1 MSGSWTYLAC
11 NALNNQV
18 IAELPL
24 IKPHFA
30 RVLNDNGQ
38 FDGTIKLDSQ
48 QATGMQLIQQF
59 AVEPALTAVYAIR
72 DGAAKWGGLLWAH
85 EYDSQ
90 TATLTVRGSEF
101 GSYLAYRFIIQ
112 AGTFTNDMSV
122 LAQNWVT
129 GAFNDGG
136 PPLVT
141 SVQST
146 GNTQTVVT
154 QAWEQHNI
162 LDLVKVYHNATGGYD
177 WAFDVAATGLQT
189 APWQAQF
196 TINAP
201 RRGKSYVT
209 SGVVFDYPGP
219 VKQYH
224 LTKAGEQLVS
234 DLFVTGSGTGTSQLS
249 GEFTKTTSYV
259 KMQQIDN
266 NSDLSSQAALNAYGL
281 GRIKVIGDPPPLT
294 LTCTVLAD
302 AWHQTGLSIGDEFTL
317 VANDNYLQGVGLPG
331 RVIQVD
337 MKPGTDSDPEYVDL
351 SITRP
356 L

>member
-1 MSGSWTYLAC
+1 MSGTWTYLAC

-30 RVLNDNGQ
+30 RIVNDNGQ
-38 FDGTIKLDSQ
+38 FDGTIKMDSR
-48 QATGMQLIQQF
+48 QAVGMQLIQQF
-59 AVEPALTAVYAIR
+59 AVEPALTAIYAIR

-90 TATLTVRGSEF
+90 TATLTLRGAEF

-112 AGTFTNDMSV
+112 SGTFSGDMSV
-122 LAQNWVT
+122 LAQQWVSN
-129 GAFNDGG
+129 AFADSG

-141 SVQST
+141 SIQNT
-146 GNTQTVVT
+146 GITQTVVT
-154 QAWEQHNI
+154 NAWEQHNI
-162 LDLVKVYHNATGGYD
+162 LDLVKVYHNAAGGFD
-177 WAFDVAATGLQT
+177 WAFDVAPTGLQT

-196 TINAP
+196 TVNAP
-201 RRGKSYVT
+201 RRGVSYVN

-224 LTKAGEQLVS
+224 LTKDGAQLVS
-234 DLFVTGSGTGTSQLS
+234 DLFVAGSGQGLGQLT
-249 GEFTKTTSYV
+249 GEFTKATSYV

-266 NSDLSSQAALNAYGL
+266 NSDLSSQSALNVYGQ
-281 GRIKVIGDPPPLT
+281 GRIKIIGDPPPLT
-294 LTCTVLAD
+294 LTCTIMAD
-302 AWHQTGLSIGDEFTL
+302 AWYNTGLGIGDEFTL
-317 VANDNYLQGVGLPG
+317 VANDNYLRGTPLPG
-331 RVIQVD
+331 RVVQVD